1 MGLDFTGLD
10 DLIKKLDE
18 AEKKMPNA
26 SSAFLAQ
33 EAELVRGH
41 AAELTPVDTGRLRE
55 GWKASESHDG
65 KVDVYNNTEYAAHQE
80 YGHRVKVHG
89 KFTGKFVKGRHMLR
103 DGLRESQE
111 TFKQDAADILKG
123 LMS

>member
-1 MGLDFTGLD
+1 MGLEFSGLD
-10 DLIKKLDE
+10 DLIGKLDE
-18 AEKKMPNA
+18 AEKRFPNA

-33 EAELVRGH
+33 EAELVRRK
-41 AAELTPVDTGRLRE
+41 AAELTPVDTGRLRA
-55 GWKASESHDG
+55 GWKASWARDG

-103 DGLRESQE
+103 DGLKESQE